1 MIDKEWYKSKTI
13 WSAIALALI
22 GVAKAYGLELPYD
35 AIVTL
40 CGAFGLYGVRDAI
53 GKKS

>member
-1 MIDKEWYKSKTI
+1 MIDKEWYKSKTV
-13 WSAIALALI
+13 WSAVALGLIALAQ
-22 GVAKAYGLELPYD
+22 VFSVELPYD
-35 AIVTL
+35 VIITL